1 MRNRRADDGKEQG
14 ASPECCHYWVIENA
28 AGRVSKG
35 ICKFCSAQKE
45 FSNYLSD
52 MEAQSIVLFDKPVK
66 APTGLVSPEHSD
78 IVPVRMRSTVR
89 KSGSVRYR

>member
-1 MRNRRADDGKEQG
+1 MRNLRADDEKEQST
-14 ASPECCHYWVIENA
+14 SPECCHYWVIENA
-28 AGRVSKG
+28 TGPVSKG

-52 MEAQSIVLFDKPVK
+52 MEAQNIVLFDKPLK
-66 APTGLVSPEHSD
+66 APPGLVSPEHSD
-78 IVPVRMRSTVR
+78 VVPVRMRSTER

>member
-1 MRNRRADDGKEQG
+1 MRNLRADDGKEQS
-14 ASPECCHYWVIENA
+14 ASPECRHYWVIENA
-28 AGRVSKG
+28 TGPVSKG

-52 MEAQSIVLFDKPVK
+52 MEAQNIVLFDRPLK

-78 IVPVRMRSTVR
+78 VVPVRMRSTER